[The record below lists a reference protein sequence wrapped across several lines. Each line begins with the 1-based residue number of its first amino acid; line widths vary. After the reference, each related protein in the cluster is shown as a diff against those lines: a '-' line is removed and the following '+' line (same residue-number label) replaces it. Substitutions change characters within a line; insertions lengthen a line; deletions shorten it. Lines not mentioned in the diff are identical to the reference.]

1 MFYEV
6 RLLDRKNKLK
16 KIITS
21 EQLSRQYWDKFEHTF
36 NVTKHTF
43 NVSKGKPKAGGP
55 KSPARNN

>member
-36 NVTKHTF
+36 NV
-43 NVSKGKPKAGGP
+43 SKSKLKTGGP
-55 KSPARNN
+55 KSPVKNN

>member
-6 RLLDRKNKLK
+6 RLLDRKNKIK

-36 NVTKHTF
+36 NV
-43 NVSKGKPKAGGP
+43 SKGKLKTVGQ
-55 KSPARNN
+55 KSTASNN

>member
-36 NVTKHTF
+36 NS
-43 NVSKGKPKAGGP
+43 SKGNQKLGDPNLLTEII
-55 KSPARNN
+55 SFL

>member
-16 KIITS
+16 KIISS

-36 NVTKHTF
+36 NP
-43 NVSKGKPKAGGP
+43 SKDKRKTGEQ
-55 KSPARNN
+55 KSPESNN